1 MGKLA
6 ISFPILHSRC
16 ILTKTKEYLGLYSVA
31 CLTCKSLVEN
41 GTVKNKD
48 CHYTQ
53 GNTQC
58 PAAEIK
64 IVIVGEALDYAQR
77 VLKARDKRLAKT
89 EARLMQFVGKQSA
102 AFRTKFY
109 EYLENGTS
117 TD

>member
-16 ILTKTKEYLGLYSVA
+16 TLVKTKEYLGLYSAA
-31 CLTCKSLVEN
+31 CLTCKSLVEY

-53 GNTQC
+53 GNAQC
-58 PAAEIK
+58 PAAEVK
-64 IVIVGEALDYAQR
+64 IVFIGEAQDYALR
-77 VLKARDKRLAKT
+77 VLKARDKRMAKT
-89 EARLMQFVGKQSA
+89 EARLMQHVGKQSA
-102 AFRTKFY
+102 AFRSKFY
-109 EYLENGTS
+109 EYLENGIP